1 MIETP
6 RLLLRPLG
14 EDDAPALAGAVLESL
29 PELLR
34 WMGWA
39 HPAYDLD
46 DAEGWVAYG
55 REMWS
60 LGREFQLGMF
70 ADGGLV
76 GCCGLDHVD
85 WTRRCANL
93 GYWLRTS
100 ATGRGLASE
109 AAAAVAAWGF
119 RMHNLV
125 RIEIVVGPENGRSLR
140 TAARIGALSEGLAR
154 NRILLRG
161 EPMDG
166 QVWSL
171 VPPATPRGT

>member
-6 RLLLRPLG
+6 HLRLRPLG
-14 EDDAPALAGAVLESL
+14 DDDAPALAEAVIESL
-29 PELLR
+29 PQLLP

-39 HPAYDLD
+39 HPAYDLE
-46 DAEGWVAYG
+46 DAEGWVDYA

-60 LGREFQLGMF
+60 LGREFQLGLL
-70 ADGGLV
+70 ADGQLV

-93 GYWLRTS
+93 GYWVRTS
-100 ATGRGLASE
+100 ATGRGLATE
-109 AAAAVAAWGF
+109 AARAVAAWGF

-125 RIEIVVGPENGRSLR
+125 RIEVVVAVDNPRSLR
-140 TAARIGALSEGLAR
+140 TAARIGALHEGLGR

-161 EPMDG
+161 VPMDG

-171 VPPATPRGT
+171 VPPAQ